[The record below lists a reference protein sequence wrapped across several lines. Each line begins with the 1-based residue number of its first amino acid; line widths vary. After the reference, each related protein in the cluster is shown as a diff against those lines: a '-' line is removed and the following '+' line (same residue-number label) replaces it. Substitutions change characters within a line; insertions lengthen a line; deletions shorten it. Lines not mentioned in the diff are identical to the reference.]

1 VAAITGIE
9 EALLKIGHTIAKQL
23 AQKWLAER
31 KARNRRGRDLS
42 DLLDKRFP
50 GRGARREID
59 RALLGVEDR
68 VAERLAPAL
77 ARAAYNLPD
86 NERDAA
92 LYAVSDAL
100 DDADLSDAALFDVNL
115 DPDALATAILRTPPI
130 GLGERATVLYETALR
145 QACIVLAHMVR
156 ELPEFS
162 AATAVETLSRL
173 ARSLDKLDELLA
185 RIPQTDTDVDGQFR
199 RRYLDAVSR
208 HYDQLEV
215 IGLTTHHYEPKTTL
229 SVAYLSL
236 SVAEESRQPTR
247 RDHVGPDWWP
257 DHQGQRRQS
266 DNLRVEAALAN
277 NARTVI
283 RGEAGAGK
291 STLLSWLA
299 VNAARGTFTS
309 QLQGWNECVPFLVK
323 LRDFANRALPRG
335 DALISE
341 QTELECGPIPAEWVH
356 RQLESGSAILLVDG
370 VDELTSSQRDK
381 VRAWLRAQLGQY
393 PDIRVVVTSRP
404 TAITPKWLAREN
416 FRSVVLEPMN
426 PTDVQVF
433 LQRWHRALLDSLP
446 DPALLPCDPEDV
458 PKHERSLLAQL
469 QARAHLRALARN
481 PLLCAML
488 CALNLDRKAK
498 LPRDRLALY
507 SAALDMLLERR
518 DSDRGVAVGVQAT
531 PAEKLVLLR
540 ALAWWLNE
548 NSRTQMTRDQ
558 ALDRLRDRLPGM
570 PAVHEEAEALLDHL
584 VQRSGVI
591 RQPALGKIDF
601 IHRTFQE
608 FLAAKEAVDRD
619 SIDLLIRNARS
630 DQWRETVLMACA
642 HANAEQR
649 GRLLTGILDAADT
662 ANTKVARQLRLVAAA
677 CKETATLVE
686 PAEVI
691 TRIDAAIRDLL
702 PPRNIR
708 ESRSLASVGEAILDN
723 LPASLDHLTSAQAA
737 ACFRTAALVNGPQA
751 LDVLARYANDQRQK
765 VKSQAEKC
773 WRYFD
778 PESYA
783 RRVLANASLRNHINV
798 DFSEAVP
805 RLRLMKNLRGC
816 RVDLSGQGPID
827 SEVLELATLTNLT
840 HLTLVAD
847 TASAT
852 WGELSRLKELAH
864 LRLSLREFPPEL
876 DFIGT
881 LTHLQNLALL
891 GTDALIDCSFLN
903 TLTELKRISLLD
915 CPIQNWVDKIV
926 NPTRIRV
933 LAYKTTNGDD
943 LARIS
948 LMPNLRVLQVF
959 GSEPVDLAPLANRD
973 LEVWL
978 DDGMEAQG
986 IDRLGPGVRLT
997 GPGSK
1002 VLKRE

>member
-50 GRGARREID
+50 ARGARREID

-115 DPDALATAILRTPPI
+115 DPDALATAILQTPPI

-236 SVAEESRQPTR
+236 CVAEESRQPAR
-247 RDHVGPDWWP
+247 RDQIGPDWWQHHRRQP
-257 DHQGQRRQS
+257 RQS
-266 DNLRVEAALAN
+266 DNLRVEAALAD

-381 VRAWLRAQLGQY
+381 VRSWLRAQLGQY
-393 PDIRVVVTSRP
+393 PGVRVVVTSRP
-404 TAITPKWLAREN
+404 TAITPKWLATEQ

-446 DPALLPCDPEDV
+446 DPALLPCHPDDV

-488 CALNLDRKAK
+488 CTLNLDRKAK
-498 LPRDRLALY
+498 LPQDRLALY

-531 PAEKLVLLR
+531 PAEKLILLR
-540 ALAWWLNE
+540 TLAWWLNE

-558 ALDRLRDRLPGM
+558 ALARFRDRLPGM
-570 PAVHEEAEALLDHL
+570 PTVHEDAETLLEHL

-591 RQPALGKIDF
+591 RQPVFGKVDF

-649 GRLLTGILDAADT
+649 GRLLSGILDTADT
-662 ANTKVARQLRLVAAA
+662 ANAKAARQLRLVAAA

-691 TRIDAAIRDLL
+691 TRIDATVRDLL
-702 PPRNIR
+702 PPRHIR
-708 ESRSLASVGEAILDN
+708 ESRSLATVGEAVLDY
-723 LPASLDHLTSAQAA
+723 LPATLDDLTPDQAA

-751 LDVLARYANDQRQK
+751 LDVLARYANDPRNK
-765 VKSQAEKC
+765 VQEQAAEC

-778 PESYA
+778 PENYA
-783 RRVLANASLRNHINV
+783 RKILANAPLPGDIVVN
-798 DFSEAVP
+798 FPEAVP
-805 RLRLMKNLRGC
+805 YLRLIKNLRGC
-816 RVDLSGQGPID
+816 TVILVEQGSIE
-827 SEVLELATLTNLT
+827 SEILELATLTDLT
-840 HLTLVAD
+840 ELGLFGE

-852 WGELSRLKELAH
+852 LGELARLTKLTSLH
-864 LRLSLREFPPEL
+864 LSLTEFPPEV
-876 DFIGT
+876 DFIGA
-881 LTHLQNLALL
+881 LTHLQDLALF
-891 GTDALIDCSFLN
+891 GRPTSIDYSFLSA
-903 TLTELKRISLLD
+903 LTELTSISLLD
-915 CPIQNWVDKIV
+915 SPIQDWVDKIA
-926 NPTRIRV
+926 NPAKIEF
-933 LAYKTTNGDD
+933 LCYGTTDTDD
-943 LARIS
+943 LTPIS
-948 LMPNLRVLQVF
+948 LMPSLRLLQVF
-959 GSEPVDLAPLANRD
+959 GNEPVDLTPLANCD

-978 DDGMEAQG
+978 ASDIETRGV
-986 IDRLGPGVRLT
+986 DRLGPGVRLT

-1002 VLKRE
+1002 VPTRE

>member
-1 VAAITGIE
+1 MAAITGIE

-31 KARNRRGRDLS
+31 KARSRRGRDLS

-50 GRGARREID
+50 ARGPRREID

-115 DPDALATAILRTPPI
+115 DPDALATAILRTPPV

-156 ELPEFS
+156 ELPEFN
-162 AATAVETLSRL
+162 AATSVETLTRL

-185 RIPQTDTDVDGQFR
+185 RIPDPQDDVDLDAQFR
-199 RRYLDAVSR
+199 RRYLDAVGR

-236 SVAEESRQPTR
+236 TVADESNQSTR
-247 RDHVGPDWWP
+247 RDHIGPDWWQ
-257 DHQGQRRQS
+257 HHRGQPRQS
-266 DNLRVEAALAN
+266 DNLRVEAALAD

-309 QLQGWNECVPFLVK
+309 QLQDWNGCVPFLLK
-323 LRDFANRALPRG
+323 LRDFANRPMPRG

-341 QTELECGPIPAEWVH
+341 QSELECGPIPAEWVH
-356 RQLESGSAILLVDG
+356 RQLKSGSAILLVDG
-370 VDELTSSQRDK
+370 VDELTSGQRNK
-381 VRAWLRAQLGQY
+381 VRSWLRAQLGLY
-393 PDIRVVVTSRP
+393 PDIKVVVTSRP
-404 TAITPKWLAREN
+404 TAITPKWLATED

-446 DPALLPCDPEDV
+446 DPALLPCHPDDV

-548 NSRTQMTRDQ
+548 NSRTQLTRDQ
-558 ALDRLRDRLPGM
+558 ALNRLRDRLPGM
-570 PAVHEEAEALLDHL
+570 PTVHEEAETLLEHL

-591 RQPALGKIDF
+591 RQPVLGKIDF

-619 SIDLLIRNARS
+619 SIDLLVRSARS
-630 DQWRETVLMACA
+630 DLWRETVLMACA

-649 GRLLTGILDAADT
+649 GRLLTGILDAADN
-662 ANTKVARQLRLVAAA
+662 ANNKAARQLRLVATA

-686 PAEVI
+686 PADVI

-702 PPRNIR
+702 PPRHVR
-708 ESRSLASVGEAILDN
+708 ESRSLATVGEAVLDY
-723 LPASLDHLTSAQAA
+723 LPATLDDLTTAQAV

-751 LDVLARYANDQRQK
+751 LDVLAHYANDPRQEVQK
-765 VKSQAEKC
+765 QAQEC

-783 RRVLANASLRNHINV
+783 RRILANTPLHDNISV
-798 DFSEAVP
+798 DFPEAVP
-805 RLRLMKNLRGC
+805 YLRLIKNLRGC
-816 RVDLSGQGPID
+816 TVFLMGQGSID
-827 SEVLELATLTNLT
+827 SEILELATLTGLT
-840 HLTLVAD
+840 KLEIAAD
-847 TASAT
+847 TTSAT
-852 WGELSRLKELAH
+852 LSELVRLKELTT
-864 LRLSLREFPPEL
+864 LSLSLIDFPPEL

-881 LTHLQNLALL
+881 LTHLQDLTIFGAPS
-891 GTDALIDCSFLN
+891 DYSFLRA
-903 TLTELKRISLLD
+903 LTELTSISL
-915 CPIQNWVDKIV
+915 PHSSIQDWLDKIA
-926 NPTRIRV
+926 NAAKIEYLCYRT
-933 LAYKTTNGDD
+933 ASGDD
-943 LARIS
+943 LTPIS
-948 LMPNLRVLQVF
+948 LMPSLRDLLAL
-959 GSEPVDLAPLANRD
+959 GSEPVDLSPLANCNLR
-973 LEVWL
+973 VWL
-978 DDGMEAQG
+978 DDGLEAHG
-986 IDRLGPGVRLT
+986 VDRLGPGVKLT
-997 GPGSK
+997 WVGSK
-1002 VLKRE
+1002 GPTRG